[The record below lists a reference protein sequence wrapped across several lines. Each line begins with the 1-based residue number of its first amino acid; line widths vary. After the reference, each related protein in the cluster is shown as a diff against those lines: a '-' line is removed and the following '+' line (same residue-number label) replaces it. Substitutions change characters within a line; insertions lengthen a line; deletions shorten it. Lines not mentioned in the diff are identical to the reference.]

1 MPLVDE
7 EVSECFWETGQ
18 DFAERRVLPV
28 LFYDVEKPMREHG
41 PKRRSLQ
48 HSDSILSSQ

>member
-7 EVSECFWETGQ
+7 EVSECFWEPGQ

-28 LFYDVEKPMREHG
+28 LFYDVEQPMREHG
-41 PKRRSLQ
+41 PERWSLR
-48 HSDSILSSQ
+48 HKDSIVSSR